1 MASLYLP
8 SLNADIIDKGV
19 AKGDTGYIISTG
31 GWMLVVTLAQ
41 IACSVAAVYF
51 GARAAMAF
59 GRDMRSAIFHK
70 VGSFSARE
78 VAQFG
83 APSLITRNTND
94 VQQVQMLVLMTCTMM
109 IAAPI
114 MCVGGIIM
122 ALRQDVGLSWLM
134 VVCIPV
140 LVVSIAL
147 IVVRMVPQF
156 RVMQARIDLVN
167 RVLRE
172 QLSGIRVVRAFVRER
187 DEAQRFAEANAALTE
202 TALRVGRLMV
212 LIFPTVM
219 LVLNASSVAVLWF
232 GAGRVDSGQM
242 QIGALTAFLMYLMLI
257 LTSVM
262 MATFMAIM
270 IPRAAV
276 CADRIGEVLN
286 TESSVV
292 RTPQNP
298 VRDAPATSSCRDVEF
313 RIPGAAAP
321 VLRTSRSKPTAGQ
334 TTAIIGSTGAG
345 KTTLVSLVARL
356 FDATAGSVL
365 IDGVGVRDLDPEM
378 LWNRIGLVPQKP
390 YLFTGTVASNLR
402 YGNPQAT
409 DEELWDALEVAQ
421 ARDFVEDMPGG
432 LEAPIA
438 QGGTNVS
445 GGQRQ
450 RLSIAR
456 ALVRQPEIYLFDDSF
471 SALDLATDA
480 RLRAALRP
488 QTAEA
493 TVVIVSQRVSTITD
507 ADQIIVLDD
516 GASSDLV
523 ATTSCWRPARPTS
536 RSSSPNSRRRRRHE
550 RAPNAAARHRHGS
563 RPPAAVGERRR
574 APMRGGFR
582 SLGRRRHAGREVDD
596 LRAVGAPPERR
607 LRPER
612 RGWSRSSCSPS
623 PASVVRGRA
632 EDPRPRDRPDL
643 RGRRSARAC
652 RPASTRPTV
661 ASGARGASNNFADLI
676 AGMDVVPG
684 QGIDFG
690 ALGHVLLLALGLY
703 VAASVF
709 GWMQGYLLN
718 GVVQRTVFQL
728 RSDVEDKLNR
738 LPLRYFDTQP
748 RGELLSRV
756 TNDIDNVAL
765 APAAD
770 LSQC

>member
-1 MASLYLP
+1 MLIRLLRTYLRPYTRPLLAVVALQLVSTMANLYLP

-19 AKGDTGYIISTG
+19 AKGDTGYILSTG
-31 GWMLVVTLAQ
+31 GWMLVVTIAQ

-59 GRDMRSAIFHK
+59 GRDVRSAIFHK
-70 VGSFSARE
+70 VGTFSARE

-122 ALRQDVGLSWLM
+122 ALRQDIGLSWLM

-156 RVMQARIDLVN
+156 RAMQKRIDLVN

-202 TALRVGRLMV
+202 TALQVGRLMV

-219 LVLNASSVAVLWF
+219 LVLNASSIAVLWF

-276 CADRIGEVLN
+276 CADRIGEVLK

-292 RTPQNP
+292 PPLNP
-298 VRDAPATSSCRDVEF
+298 VREVRSRAELELRDVEF
-313 RIPGAAAP
+313 RYPGAAAP
-321 VLRTSRSKPTAGQ
+321 VLSDISFKATAGQ

-345 KTTLVSLVARL
+345 KSTIVSLVARL
-356 FDATAGSVL
+356 FDATSGTVL

-409 DEELWDALEVAQ
+409 DDELWDALEIAQ
-421 ARDFVEDMPGG
+421 ARDFVEEMGG
-432 LEAPIA
+432 LEAPIS
-438 QGGTNVS
+438 QGGTSVS

-456 ALVRQPEIYLFDDSF
+456 ALVRKPEIYLFDDSF
-471 SALDLATDA
+471 SALDLTTDA
-480 RLRAALRP
+480 RLRAALHSR
-488 QTAEA
+488 TAEA
-493 TVVIVSQRVSTITD
+493 TVIIVSQRVSTITD

-516 GASSDLV
+516 GAVVGLGRHHELLE
-523 ATTSCWRPARPTS
+523 TCPTYVEIVQS
-536 RSSSPNSRRRRRHE
+536 QL
-550 RAPNAAARHRHGS
+550 AAE
-563 RPPAAVGERRR
+563 PAA
-574 APMRGGFR
+574 
-582 SLGRRRHAGREVDD
+582 
-596 LRAVGAPPERR
+596 
-607 LRPER
+607 
-612 RGWSRSSCSPS
+612 
-623 PASVVRGRA
+623 
-632 EDPRPRDRPDL
+632 
-643 RGRRSARAC
+643 
-652 RPASTRPTV
+652 
-661 ASGARGASNNFADLI
+661 
-676 AGMDVVPG
+676 
-684 QGIDFG
+684 
-690 ALGHVLLLALGLY
+690 
-703 VAASVF
+703 
-709 GWMQGYLLN
+709 
-718 GVVQRTVFQL
+718 
-728 RSDVEDKLNR
+728 
-738 LPLRYFDTQP
+738 
-748 RGELLSRV
+748 
-756 TNDIDNVAL
+756 
-765 APAAD
+765 
-770 LSQC
+770 